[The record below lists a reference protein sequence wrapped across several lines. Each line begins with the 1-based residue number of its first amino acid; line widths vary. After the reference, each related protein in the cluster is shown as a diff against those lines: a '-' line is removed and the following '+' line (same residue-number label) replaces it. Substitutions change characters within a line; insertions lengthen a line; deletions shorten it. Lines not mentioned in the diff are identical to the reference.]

1 MLAALPRQSPRIAI
15 VRNPRSGSA
24 PEASELARVARVAQ
38 VPVTVADVPEGAA
51 STAWLQRVA
60 ADFDIV
66 VAAGGDGT
74 VSSVAAAVARAG
86 KALAILPTGTLNH
99 FARDVGIPVDLE
111 KAAAVIAAGHERK
124 VDLGVVNDRIFLNN
138 VSSGNYPRMVHERE
152 ALERDGRGHAIA
164 TTIAIARTWWHLRK
178 LAVVLTI
185 DDGTTVIRRSPFIVV
200 GNGSYTLS
208 GLALGRRDEISDGQ
222 LSLYVAPATGR
233 LGALWLPFR
242 ALFGTL
248 ERHEQF
254 ETFCASKIIAE
265 FARPRIA
272 AAIDGEVAEL
282 TSPLEIA
289 IRRNVLRV
297 ITPLD
302 SARVKPA

>member
-1 MLAALPRQSPRIAI
+1 MLASLPRPSPRIAI

-24 PEASELARVARVAQ
+24 PEASELARAARASQ

-51 STAWLQRVA
+51 STPWLRRMA
-60 ADFDIV
+60 ADFDVV

-74 VSSVAAAVARAG
+74 VSAVAAAVASAG
-86 KALAILPTGTLNH
+86 KTLAVIPTGTLNH
-99 FARDVGIPVDLE
+99 FARDVGIPIDLD
-111 KAAAVIAAGHERK
+111 KAAAVIAAGHERT
-124 VDLGVVNDRIFLNN
+124 VDLGVVNEHLFINN
-138 VSSGNYPRMVHERE
+138 VSFGNYPRMVHERE
-152 ALERDGRGHAIA
+152 ALERDGRAHTLA

-185 DDGTTVIRRSPFIVV
+185 DDGKTVIRRSPFIVV

-208 GLALGRRDEISDGQ
+208 GLALGRRDEISDGR
-222 LSLYVAPATGR
+222 LSLYVSPSSGR
-233 LGALWLPFR
+233 LGALSLPFR
-242 ALFGTL
+242 ALLGTL

-254 ETFCASKIIAE
+254 ETFFASKIVAE
-265 FARPRIA
+265 FARRTIV

-282 TSPLEIA
+282 TSPLEIT

-297 ITPLD
+297 LVPFD
-302 SARVKPA
+302 STQGKPA

>member
-1 MLAALPRQSPRIAI
+1 MLASLPRPFPRIAI

-24 PEASELARVARVAQ
+24 PEASELARVARALQ
-38 VPVTVADVPEGAA
+38 VTATVADVPEGAA
-51 STAWLQRVA
+51 GTRWLQRVA
-60 ADFDIV
+60 ADFDVV

-99 FARDVGIPVDLE
+99 FARDMGIPIDLE
-111 KAAAVIAAGHERK
+111 KAAAVIAAGHERT
-124 VDLGVVNDRIFLNN
+124 VDLGVVNERIFLNN
-138 VSSGNYPRMVHERE
+138 VSFGNYPRMVHERE
-152 ALERDGRGHAIA
+152 ALERDGRSHALA

-185 DDGTTVIRRSPFIVV
+185 DDGKTVVRRSPFIVV

-208 GLALGRRDEISDGQ
+208 GLALGRREHISDGQ
-222 LSLYVAPATGR
+222 LSLYVAPSTGR
-233 LGALWLPFR
+233 LGALWLPIR
-242 ALFGTL
+242 ALAGTL

-254 ETFCASKIIAE
+254 ETFGASKINAV
-265 FARPRIA
+265 FAHRTMT

-297 ITPLD
+297 ITP
-302 SARVKPA
+302 A